1 MFNPIYYFSPE
12 DMAPISP
19 HAFRQ
24 GLPTAGDAVLAVVV
38 LYNRAFESV
47 PCAQR
52 LDQWLCMP
60 DAAPGRLKL
69 TYCLVYDNSPV
80 AQPVHD
86 LQEDKRMHVF
96 HDASNGGTRAAYL
109 YALQLA
115 QSRGCPW
122 ILFLDHDTG
131 LPACFLEETGNALDA
146 VGPGI
151 SVGAVV
157 PRVFDNDVQISPA
170 RITSYG
176 RVLVSRR
183 EAAIT
188 QGAGTVTAIASA
200 SLVRTES
207 LAAVLPIPASFS
219 LDYLDHWLFRE
230 LQRQAAHIAVSS
242 ARVQHS
248 LSVQSM
254 KSMGVQ
260 RYISILAAE
269 LAFLRGEPGYSRFL
283 HLLWHTGRTVK
294 LALTTRRIALVGACS
309 RAALNIVRAP

>member
-1 MFNPIYYFSPE
+1 
-12 DMAPISP
+12 
-19 HAFRQ
+19 
-24 GLPTAGDAVLAVVV
+24 
-38 LYNRAFESV
+38 
-47 PCAQR
+47 
-52 LDQWLCMP
+52 
-60 DAAPGRLKL
+60 
-69 TYCLVYDNSPV
+69 
-80 AQPVHD
+80 
-86 LQEDKRMHVF
+86 MHVF
-96 HDASNGGTRAAYL
+96 HDAANGGTRAAYL
-109 YALQLA
+109 HALQLA
-115 QSRGCPW
+115 QAQGCPW

-131 LPACFLEETGNALDA
+131 LPARFLEDTGNALDA
-146 VGPGI
+146 VTPGT

-170 RITSYG
+170 HITSYG

-188 QGAGTVTAIASA
+188 RGAGTVTAIASA

-207 LAAVLPIPASFS
+207 LAAMLPIPASFS

-248 LSVQSM
+248 LSIQSM

-260 RYISILAAE
+260 RYLSILAAE
-269 LAFLRGEPGYSRFL
+269 LAFLRGEPGYSRVL

-309 RAALNIVRAP
+309 RATLNIVRAP

>member
-1 MFNPIYYFSPE
+1 MYCFSPE
-12 DMAPISP
+12 DMEPISQRT
-19 HAFRQ
+19 FRQ
-24 GLPTAGDAVLAVVV
+24 VVPTAGDTVLAVVV

-52 LDQWLCMP
+52 LMQWLSMP
-60 DAAPGRLKL
+60 DAASGRLRL
-69 TYCLVYDNSPV
+69 THCLVYDNSPI
-80 AQPVHD
+80 AQPVHA
-86 LQEDKRMHVF
+86 LQEDRWMHVF
-96 HDASNGGTRAAYL
+96 HDAANGGTRAAYL
-109 YALQLA
+109 HALQLA
-115 QSRGCPW
+115 QAQGCPW

-131 LPACFLEETGNALDA
+131 LPARFLEDTGNALDA
-146 VGPGI
+146 VTPGT

-170 RITSYG
+170 HITSYG

-188 QGAGTVTAIASA
+188 RGAGTVTAIASA

-207 LAAVLPIPASFS
+207 LAAMLPIPASFS

-248 LSVQSM
+248 LSIQSM

-260 RYISILAAE
+260 RYLSILAAE
-269 LAFLRGEPGYSRFL
+269 LAFLRGEPGYSRVL

-309 RAALNIVRAP
+309 RATLNIVRAP

>member
-1 MFNPIYYFSPE
+1 
-12 DMAPISP
+12 
-19 HAFRQ
+19 
-24 GLPTAGDAVLAVVV
+24 
-38 LYNRAFESV
+38 
-47 PCAQR
+47 
-52 LDQWLCMP
+52 
-60 DAAPGRLKL
+60 
-69 TYCLVYDNSPV
+69 
-80 AQPVHD
+80 
-86 LQEDKRMHVF
+86 MHVF

-115 QSRGCPW
+115 QALKCQW

-131 LPACFLEETGNALDA
+131 LPACFLEDAGNALGA
-146 VGPGI
+146 VRPGI

-176 RVLVSRR
+176 RVWVSRK

-188 QGAGTVTAIASA
+188 QVSCTVTAIASA
-200 SLVRTES
+200 SLVRTEF

-242 ARVQHS
+242 ARVEHS

-254 KSMGVQ
+254 KSMEVQ
-260 RYISILAAE
+260 RYLCILAAE
-269 LAFLRGEPGYSRFL
+269 LAFLRDEPGYSRAL
-283 HLLWHTGRTVK
+283 HLLWHAGRTVK
-294 LALTTRRIALVGACS
+294 LALTTRRIALVGVCS
-309 RAALNIVRAP
+309 RAALNIVRAA